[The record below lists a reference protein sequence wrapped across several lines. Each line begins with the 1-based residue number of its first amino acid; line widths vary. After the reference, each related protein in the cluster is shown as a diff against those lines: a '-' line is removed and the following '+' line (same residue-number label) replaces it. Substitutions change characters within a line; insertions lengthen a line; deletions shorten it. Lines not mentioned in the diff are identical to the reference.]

1 MGSTRTTASLLVA
14 VLALAGCGGGSS
26 NDGDGAPATPRHV
39 SIAISGFKFKPA
51 VITVRAGARITFVNR
66 DHADHTATGRSFDSG
81 TLHQG
86 DSKKV
91 ALPHAGTFAYRCDFH
106 PFMTGEVTV
115 VK

>member
-1 MGSTRTTASLLVA
+1 MGSTRTTASLFVA

-26 NDGDGAPATPRHV
+26 NDSDGAPAHA

-66 DHADHTATGRSFDSG
+66 DHADHTATGESFDTG
-81 TLHQG
+81 TLHSG
-86 DSKKV
+86 DSKSV
-91 ALPHAGTFAYRCDFH
+91 ELRRPGTVAYRCDFH
-106 PFMTGEVTV
+106 PFMTAQVTV